1 MKNSLYLFVV
11 QIMTAIG
18 VLVGISYLVTGLFLK
33 DTKAQSYLALDSGV
47 KKMARSAD
55 ILMDSLIAK
64 NNLTFDPTYGKLID
78 KVLENLKYSEGEK
91 LLMVGSSQLRAIQG
105 EELYNSYEKLV
116 SRRIKDGTEYNVYNL
131 SIGGMKTTEKLIVA
145 EKGVQVLQ
153 PTRILI
159 SATPWDCLI
168 DEVRPEIKNIEDKKY
183 KPITRKAEILGGN
196 HGSVIYGFPKNV
208 NNTVTANVD
217 KIVGDNIEVYNKRA
231 AIKQWLD
238 TEIKEVLTSKEDK
251 GEVSNKAPDYW
262 RTLNQE
268 LDNTLGWD
276 HTVARTGTSSLK
288 IRNIGSTSAKWLG
301 DDIVLEKP
309 TETFEFSGWSK
320 AQNAEGAKLYTLD
333 FLVFFDDGTYQWY
346 LKGLKFNL
354 GTHDWEKASAGAR
367 FDKKVVKIKPHAL
380 FYGGT
385 GTVWFDDFRAIPIYN
400 GKKGDNILPNAGF
413 EIELKER
420 ANVSYTYSDTEWEQI
435 KKNMFRII
443 DYLSAQKSK
452 ERNIFLMTPFWN
464 HKEKTAYPQ
473 KSKYK
478 DLLIAVKSY
487 CNNKNVDFVDASY
500 ILSAENF
507 GIYTKGS
514 VRDKIDVLHF
524 NADAHEKLAKYI
536 ITELN
541 L

>member
-1 MKNSLYLFVV
+1 M
-11 QIMTAIG
+11 
-18 VLVGISYLVTGLFLK
+18 GISYLVTGLFLK
-33 DTKAQSYLALDSGV
+33 DTKAQSYLAFDSGV
-47 KKMARSAD
+47 KKTARSAD
-55 ILMDSLIAK
+55 ILMDSLIAE

-105 EELYNSYEKLV
+105 EELHNSYEKLV

-183 KPITRKAEILGGN
+183 KPITRKAEILEGN
-196 HGSVIYGFPKNV
+196 HGSVICGFPKNV

-217 KIVGDNIEVYNKRA
+217 EFFWDKIEVYNKRV

-238 TEIKEVLTSKEDK
+238 TEIMQVLSSKEGKKEVIK
-251 GEVSNKAPDYW
+251 KAPDYW

-276 HTVARTGTSSLK
+276 HTQARTGTSSLK
-288 IRNIGSTSAKWLG
+288 ISNIGSTSAKWFG

-320 AQNAEGAKLYTLD
+320 AQNAEGAKLYTMD
-333 FLVFFDDGTYQWY
+333 FLVFFDDGASQWY

-354 GTHDWEKASAGAR
+354 GTHDWEKASAR
-367 FDKKVVKIKPHAL
+367 VIFDKKVVKIKPHAL

-385 GTVWFDDFRAIPIYN
+385 GTVWFDDFTAIPIYN
-400 GKKGDNILPNAGF
+400 GKEGDNILPNAGF
-413 EIELKER
+413 EIELMER
-420 ANVSYTYSDTEWEQI
+420 ANVSYTYSDTEWEKI

-473 KSKYK
+473 KSKYR
-478 DLLIAVKSY
+478 DLLTAVKLY
-487 CNNKNVDFVDASY
+487 CNNNNVDFVDASY